1 MSERLTTW
9 LSLHFFALPLSGLAG
24 IAKAGGRAKGWR
36 ALHWLPKLAWAGITS
51 VAKIGQRRS
60 AVEAC
65 GSAAIWS
72 PNLFVAWLIETLE
85 AGSTSPLAA
94 AGLEHTH
101 VV

>member
-1 MSERLTTW
+1 M
-9 LSLHFFALPLSGLAG
+9 
-24 IAKAGGRAKGWR
+24 
-36 ALHWLPKLAWAGITS
+36 
-51 VAKIGQRRS
+51 VAKVGLGRHHTSGQVGQRRS
-60 AVEAC
+60 AVEAG
-65 GSAAIWS
+65 GSAVTWS